1 VKILVYSE
9 TSAANLQ
16 SRLGTAE
23 YSYYFVLRE
32 FMPVLQSLGDVQ
44 VIQEPAREVDPI
56 FLACRE
62 AGQPCVFLSFSPP
75 HRTCLDLQCPTI
87 PVFAWEFDSI
97 PHESWLGRAHE
108 DWSWAIRQLGRAIT
122 HSESTVVAARR
133 VLEPSYPLVSI
144 PAPVWDSFA
153 AVRATAGAMDPRV
166 LIHGKGALFD
176 SAELD
181 PHDFLRADPDVWHS
195 MVHGTPLP
203 PSATRE
209 QEGKLEEPKEQ
220 QSEPE
225 TPLPALLGRDWW
237 RIGKR
242 YAGAWYELVI
252 SDFLPGS
259 PRGKLACR
267 DATAPVVHA
276 DNDVSDLPETAHLK
290 DEDLIPLFQAR
301 PFSLALQGVVFTS
314 VFNPYDGR
322 KNWADLLSAFCSAFT
337 DNQDATLLF
346 KLTHHACTSA
356 IVEMQRHLAR
366 LPQFRCRV
374 VLLHG
379 YLADAEYQELVKA
392 TAYVVNASLGEGQC
406 LPLMEFLSCGKPA
419 IAPAHSGMSDYIND
433 QLAFV
438 VDSWAEATGWP
449 HDPRFATR
457 TCRQQISWTS
467 LREAFRQAYATY
479 REDPATYKRM
489 AEHAIEQMQRHCSR
503 AAAKARLQPYLLEAA
518 TVCA

>member
-1 VKILVYSE
+1 MKILVYSE

-32 FMPVLQSLGDVQ
+32 FMPVLRSLGDVQ
-44 VIQEPAREVDPI
+44 VVQEPAQEVDPI

-62 AGQPCVFLSFSPP
+62 IGQPCVFLSFSPP

-122 HSESTVVAARR
+122 HSESTVSAARR
-133 VLEPSYPLVSI
+133 VLESSYPLVSI

-153 AVRATAGAMDPRV
+153 AVRAATATMEPQV
-166 LIHGKGALFD
+166 LIQGRGALFD
-176 SAELD
+176 SITLE
-181 PHDFLRADPDVWHS
+181 PQTFLRADPDVWHS
-195 MVHGTPLP
+195 AVHGTPLP

-209 QEGKLEEPKEQ
+209 QEEQLEESQEQ
-220 QSEPE
+220 QPEPE
-225 TPLPALLGRDWW
+225 TLRPALLGKDWW

-242 YAGAWYELVI
+242 YAGAWYELVL
-252 SDFLPGS
+252 SDLLPGS
-259 PRGKLACR
+259 LRGKLAYR
-267 DATAPVVHA
+267 HTAAPVA
-276 DNDVSDLPETAHLK
+276 DACNEVADLSETARGG
-290 DEDLIPLFQAR
+290 DEDLIPLFQPR
-301 PFSLALQGVVFTS
+301 PFSLKLQGVVFTS

-322 KNWADLLSAFCSAFT
+322 KNWQDLLSAFCSAFADT
-337 DNQDATLLF
+337 QDATLLF

-366 LPQFRCRV
+366 LPRFRCRV

-419 IAPAHSGMSDYIND
+419 IAPAHSGMSDYID
-433 QLAFV
+433 DRLAFV

-479 REDPATYKRM
+479 REDPATYQCM
-489 AEHAIEQMQRHCSR
+489 AEYAIGQMYRHCSR
-503 AAAKARLQPYLLEAA
+503 EAAKSRLQPFLLEAA
-518 TVCA
+518 TLCA